1 MGILGTTRSVVI
13 VTVIGTIAGI
23 LELVDGSALVG
34 WIFLGVTAG
43 LAWRRLV
50 LPLLAGRSSR
60 L

>member
-1 MGILGTTRSVVI
+1 MGLLRTTRSVVI
-13 VTVIGTIAGI
+13 VVVVGAVAGV

-50 LPLLAGRSSR
+50 LPLLGGRSSG
-60 L
+60 